1 VEEASRELPEPPAR
15 KPRWL
20 RKKLSIP
27 LTAPLKRK
35 LRAMALNTVC
45 ESAKCPNIGDCFS
58 QKIATVMILGDR
70 CTRNCNFCAV
80 KGGQAAPRLPVPP
93 DPTEP
98 ENTARMIKSLSL
110 GYAVITS
117 VTRDDLPDG
126 GAHHFAATVSAVRL
140 QSPGVTLEL
149 LIPDFRGSETALKVV
164 LDSKPDV
171 LSHNVETVPSLYGRV
186 RRGAD
191 FERSLLV
198 LRRAADYGI
207 TAKSGI
213 MAGLGETE
221 EELMSTVK
229 RLKEN
234 GVKILTLGQY
244 LAPSRRH
251 ARVVEYRNPAWFNRM
266 ADQAR
271 AVGIAAV
278 FAGPYVRSSY
288 MADSLYG
295 ELETRG
301 GL

>member
-1 VEEASRELPEPPAR
+1 VTAEASRELPAR
-15 KPRWL
+15 KPHWL
-20 RKKLSIP
+20 RKKVSISDS
-27 LTAPLKRK
+27 ASLKRE
-35 LRAMALNTVC
+35 LRENRLHTVC
-45 ESAKCPNIGDCFS
+45 ESARCPNMSECFS
-58 QKIATVMILGDR
+58 KKLATVMILGDN
-70 CTRNCNFCAV
+70 CTRNCGFCAV
-80 KGGQAAPRLPVPP
+80 NGGPPSSHDLPAPP
-93 DPTEP
+93 DPMEP
-98 ENTARMIKSLSL
+98 ENTARMIKSLGL
-110 GYAVITS
+110 EYAVVTS

-126 GAHHFAATVSAVRL
+126 GAHHYAATVGAVRL
-140 QSPGVTLEL
+140 RCPGVKLEL

-164 LDSKPDV
+164 LDSKPEV

-191 FERSLLV
+191 FERSLAV

-221 EELMSTVK
+221 EELMSTFK

-251 ARVVEYRNPAWFNRM
+251 ARVEEYRSPEWFDRM
-266 ADQAR
+266 AQKAR
-271 AVGIAAV
+271 AIGIAAL

-288 MADSLYG
+288 MADSVYS
-295 ELETRG
+295 ELETQG
-301 GL
+301 SL